1 MDWAMNKFLIRKLLF
16 VTSLALLVYAPF
28 GVADY
33 KSRTTTDPYILMA
46 REIEAFPK
54 GGVDVLYVVDNDA
67 VTNGI
72 LVVAYIE
79 DYPDWSL
86 RQDQPN
92 FKRHVIQA
100 VARYDFESVLILIG
114 WDFPPEDFRV
124 QGLFRCM
131 ELRRSSCEWEQVPSI
146 RVRPDFVKWPGI
158 GKP

>member
-1 MDWAMNKFLIRKLLF
+1 MNKFLIRKLLF
-16 VTSLALLVYAPF
+16 VASLALLVYAPF

-54 GGVDVLYVVDNDA
+54 GGVDVLYVGDNDGA
-67 VTNGI
+67 KNSI
-72 LVVAYIE
+72 LVVTYIE

-92 FKRHVIQA
+92 FKRHVIQT

-114 WDFPPEDFRV
+114 WDFPPDRDFRV
-124 QGLFRCM
+124 QGLFSCM

-146 RVRPDFVKWPGI
+146 KLKDQYIKWPGI